1 MWGLFGCFFAQGS
14 HFELV
19 VRKRVQ
25 LGKFT
30 VDPFAVQ
37 DKSHSRNFHFYENLR
52 LIWPRW
58 FISNMVQSKNMHNG
72 RWCLKG
78 EGRGMKVKER
88 GKNTI

>member
-1 MWGLFGCFFAQGS
+1 MFGCFFAQGS

-19 VRKRVQ
+19 VRKRLQ

-52 LIWPRW
+52 LIWPR
-58 FISNMVQSKNMHNG
+58 
-72 RWCLKG
+72 
-78 EGRGMKVKER
+78 
-88 GKNTI
+88 